1 MVKEILIGAG
11 GVIVVAA
18 IIAAVRYQML
28 HKDDGSIENIFV
40 DQLNLGEIKNW
51 FVDKITIDSYKGVV
65 FYPTRENAERWKI
78 KIPEQENML
87 IQLVYDQDKDKV
99 VAYRNI
105 AFSEMSPKLKELLD
119 ANNGTIVI
127 DK

>member
-51 FVDKITIDSYKGVV
+51 FVDKITIDTQKGDV
-65 FYPTRENAERWKI
+65 F
-78 KIPEQENML
+78 
-87 IQLVYDQDKDKV
+87 
-99 VAYRNI
+99 
-105 AFSEMSPKLKELLD
+105 
-119 ANNGTIVI
+119 
-127 DK
+127 